1 MSVSVCMRDMFGCV
15 QTCVHV
21 EAKGQ
26 QQVSPKSP
34 FASYLRQSV
43 MESGTS
49 WLARLAGHM
58 PQGSSGL
65 WFPSAEPTGLQ
76 LHWLF
81 VRVLQ
86 SKTLVFTLMQSA
98 PTNRANSL
106 VPCALLEQYILGTP
120 TRSPGLHTW
129 SHASKCSL
137 GSESG
142 V

>member
-21 EAKGQ
+21 EAKCQ

-34 FASYLRQSV
+34 FTSYLRQSV

-98 PTNRANSL
+98 PTNGANSL
-106 VPCALLEQYILGTP
+106 VPCALLEQYILDTP
-120 TRSPGLHTW
+120 TQSPRLHTW
-129 SHASKCSL
+129 SHAFKCSL